1 MVITW
6 KEISV
11 NVIRIMEERTVKL
24 SLLMKNVRILGY
36 YSLMIMEDKSNVSHK
51 NSKIK
56 RFLFFRCLCLANYVD
71 DDCLQSKNSNITNIT
86 YFLNL
91 QMRKTH
97 PTQTKNLLTHFGDKN
112 WSKSFTE
119 TQLLKELDQK
129 TEIKDIFN
137 IEIKKATEYLNN
149 VKPNYQR
156 VLSEYQ
162 DFFGSNI
169 FIFFHL

>member
-112 WSKSFTE
+112 WSKS
-119 TQLLKELDQK
+119 
-129 TEIKDIFN
+129 KDIFN

-149 VKPNYQR
+149 GKPNYQR